1 MAILG
6 PDVAATGEASN
17 NQLYTDQIAPTVLKM
32 LNMKIDRTKM
42 PAKPI
47 DVKLP

>member
-6 PDVAATGEASN
+6 PDVAATGEARK
-17 NQLYTDQIAPTVLKM
+17 NQLYTNQIAPTVLKM
-32 LNMKIDRTKM
+32 LNMKIDSDKI

-47 DVKLP
+47 DLKLP